1 MSAAGGPNLV
11 EDGLVFYYDTG
22 NVLKS
27 YKGEPTTNLVTNPT
41 FLGTPN
47 TQTSAITKNW
57 VFSGETSA
65 TGFQFYDADTS
76 PIPLKFPDEGAVIT
90 TGPNEAGSNRR
101 IYINTTLLPNTTY
114 TFSCWMYFGKSF
126 ASAWSQFQ
134 YDSSNINLTSTYFP
148 AFSTFAAN
156 NGYTTGEWF
165 KWEGTLTTEP
175 TTSWCYI
182 GPVIS
187 KGSDCLVAMQRMQ
200 MEIKPHSTSFVNG
213 TRSNTEGLLDVTGN
227 SSIDLANVSFDSNA
241 QMTFDGTD
249 DWLNIPVAL
258 NAGNFTYETVMQAS
272 NPSYQIFSAGSG
284 VPPSGGTTIQAY
296 VNSSG
301 ALINLYAPVGGSGW
315 QYGSYN
321 NQSGYV
327 GASGAIR
334 HIVVVNSNT
343 NWKTYV
349 NGVLVGD
356 VTSFAPSVG
365 NAVGVARSAMQAA
378 STVSTTVYMLK
389 VYNRALT
396 ASEVAQNF
404 NAIKSRFGI

>member
-1 MSAAGGPNLV
+1 MLRDYLKRFNTPL
-11 EDGLVFYYDTG
+11 EDGWTRR
-22 NVLKS
+22 
-27 YKGEPTTNLVTNPT
+27 
-41 FLGTPN
+41 
-47 TQTSAITKNW
+47 AITYTATYTGYNYYRFNLW
-57 VFSGETSA
+57 TGGARADGAGDFEFLFDNFQIETNSHATPFTNNTRSA
-65 TGFQFYDADTS
+65 TQ
-76 PIPLKFPDEGAVIT
+76 
-90 TGPNEAGSNRR
+90 
-101 IYINTTLLPNTTY
+101 
-114 TFSCWMYFGKSF
+114 
-126 ASAWSQFQ
+126 
-134 YDSSNINLTSTYFP
+134 
-148 AFSTFAAN
+148 
-156 NGYTTGEWF
+156 
-165 KWEGTLTTEP
+165 
-175 TTSWCYI
+175 
-182 GPVIS
+182 
-187 KGSDCLVAMQRMQ
+187 
-200 MEIKPHSTSFVNG
+200 
-213 TRSNTEGLLDVTGN
+213 GLLDLTGN
-227 SSIDLANVSFDSNA
+227 STIDLSNVSFDSNA

-327 GASGAIR
+327 GASGVIR

-378 STVSTTVYMLK
+378 STVSTTVYMSK